1 MLATPSST
9 CSSHTP
15 QRERNSCVGTPGGK
29 SSKSKHQ
36 TRQLTVKV
44 EIDDP
49 VHTISLAS
57 KQVVVPVP
65 TFQV

>member
-1 MLATPSST
+1 
-9 CSSHTP
+9 
-15 QRERNSCVGTPGGK
+15 
-29 SSKSKHQ
+29 
-36 TRQLTVKV
+36 V

-65 TFQV
+65 TFQVQAKKSKTRLLM